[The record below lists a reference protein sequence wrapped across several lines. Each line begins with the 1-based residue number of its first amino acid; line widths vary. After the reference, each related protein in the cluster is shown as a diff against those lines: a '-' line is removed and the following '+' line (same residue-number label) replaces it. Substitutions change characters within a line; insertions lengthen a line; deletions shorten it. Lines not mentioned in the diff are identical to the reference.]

1 MKMIKSLLITLSL
14 ILTFSSAELY
24 SQEGQDTTLSAED
37 TVRISEDTTQ
47 VSEQDPV
54 KAEISRIIKEVNNRS
69 AEVDNIISDG
79 EIKIKTPKVD
89 ETGSIE
95 IHVKKKDDVWF
106 KIEGP
111 LGIDAATGHFNRDR
125 FTFFDDLNDVVT
137 TGSTTILNIGTL
149 TKIRCTFDDM
159 LNSFSGTVR
168 IPKGKKDI
176 LEMSEEGSQY
186 VISLK
191 RGTITRR
198 YWVDKDNY
206 FVYKYLYMN
215 NKGQTLISFEF
226 SNFSNYG
233 TATYAKKVEIR
244 RPKQGEYFKITMET
258 VNLNQSYLDFK
269 VDYPYGEV
277 KMRTWK

>member
-1 MKMIKSLLITLSL
+1 MKLIKSLFI
-14 ILTFSSAELY
+14 ILTAIIAFSASQLY
-24 SQEGQDTTLSAED
+24 SQEGQDTNLSAED
-37 TVRISEDTTQ
+37 TVKITEDTTQ
-47 VSEQDPV
+47 VTEQDPV

-95 IHVKKKDDVWF
+95 IHVKKKDDLWF

-159 LNSFSGTVR
+159 LNAFSGTVR
-168 IPKGKKDI
+168 IPKGKKDV
-176 LEMSEEGSQY
+176 LEMSEEGNQY
-186 VISLK
+186 VLSLK

-244 RPKQGEYFKITMET
+244 RPKQGEYFKITMES

-277 KMRTWK
+277 KVRTWK

>member
-1 MKMIKSLLITLSL
+1 MKIIKSLLITLSL

-47 VSEQDPV
+47 VTEQDPV

-176 LEMSEEGSQY
+176 LEISEEGSQY